1 MTTDKLCV
9 YKYFA
14 IVEGLPSMSGL
25 PYRLNVNA
33 ENIDITHM
41 QSSLPRDLRPL
52 LFLIKSISCVC

>member
-1 MTTDKLCV
+1 MTTDQLCV

-14 IVEGLPSMSGL
+14 IVGRIPSMSGF
-25 PYRLNVNA
+25 PYRLNGNA
-33 ENIDITHM
+33 ENIDITNV